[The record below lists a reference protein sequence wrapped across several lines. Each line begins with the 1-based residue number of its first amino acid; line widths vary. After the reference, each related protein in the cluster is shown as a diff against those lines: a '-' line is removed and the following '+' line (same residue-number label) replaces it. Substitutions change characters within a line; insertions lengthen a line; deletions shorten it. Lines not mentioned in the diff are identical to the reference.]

1 MGQAGLAFG
10 LLDTTPTN
18 GDPAVW
24 ARFRDLTIAWMRYS
38 YRGRIIEG
46 KTVTEIL
53 HVALESNYAHCLV
66 LPYGS
71 IIIEYWDPGGVAQG
85 DFLSAILKWIDNH
98 EYLVAGRIVGGESDW
113 FGFDDKC
120 LLIDLAGY
128 RQLGM
133 SRFQRSLDGP
143 IELPKPIAVTRNN
156 RITALRPSG
165 ARERHWTRLPG
176 WPLIAACL
184 EEGISVNELAREV
197 DHRILSLTG
206 GENHDRAKSFA
217 SYLGHGIDRFRHEG
231 DHDSLD
237 DDQVRFLDLIAHQT
251 ANARKG
257 VFLWNIE
264 PYADVESPPDVFNPP
279 VSTLYSV
286 AAGFKPNMILHTHG
300 FDEQTRV
307 VFFDYSP
314 NALAVRRRMVEAW
327 DGDDFPRFVQYL
339 FREFPH
345 PDTHYHLW
353 RNLSCSELERHE
365 LDKAWDRELARW
377 GGGRAFKAHW
387 AAYRKLDHE
396 YLLGNVLTEPSVIL
410 NAIKREPGA
419 VIWWSNAFFTMFSNW
434 FFRLDER
441 RKFYESWIQRL
452 AAIHP
457 EILMYGSDYNNASVN
472 CIQAGEYRNRY
483 GEFGGNELNPCKL
496 HRMEIRM

>member
-1 MGQAGLAFG
+1 
-10 LLDTTPTN
+10 
-18 GDPAVW
+18 
-24 ARFRDLTIAWMRYS
+24 
-38 YRGRIIEG
+38 
-46 KTVTEIL
+46 
-53 HVALESNYAHCLV
+53 
-66 LPYGS
+66 
-71 IIIEYWDPGGVAQG
+71 
-85 DFLSAILKWIDNH
+85 
-98 EYLVAGRIVGGESDW
+98 
-113 FGFDDKC
+113 
-120 LLIDLAGY
+120 
-128 RQLGM
+128 
-133 SRFQRSLDGP
+133 
-143 IELPKPIAVTRNN
+143 
-156 RITALRPSG
+156 
-165 ARERHWTRLPG
+165 
-176 WPLIAACL
+176 
-184 EEGISVNELAREV
+184 
-197 DHRILSLTG
+197 
-206 GENHDRAKSFA
+206 
-217 SYLGHGIDRFRHEG
+217 
-231 DHDSLD
+231 
-237 DDQVRFLDLIAHQT
+237 
-251 ANARKG
+251 
-257 VFLWNIE
+257 
-264 PYADVESPPDVFNPP
+264 
-279 VSTLYSV
+279 
-286 AAGFKPNMILHTHG
+286 
-300 FDEQTRV
+300 